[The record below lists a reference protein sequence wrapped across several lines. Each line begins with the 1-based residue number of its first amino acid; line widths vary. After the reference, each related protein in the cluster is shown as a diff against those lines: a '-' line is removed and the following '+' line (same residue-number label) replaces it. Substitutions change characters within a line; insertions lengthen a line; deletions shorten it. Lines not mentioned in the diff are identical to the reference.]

1 MNSTSDITT
10 LAGRILI
17 AVIFLISGFF
27 KVGGYA
33 QIVAYATAVH
43 LPAPGVA
50 IAIAAAVELGCGLA
64 ILAGFRTRFAAWLLF
79 LYLIPVT
86 YFFHN
91 FWAVQGQEQQTQ
103 MINFLKNVGDHGRVA
118 GAGCEWC
125 WGLFGGREVCEEGL
139 KS

>member
-1 MNSTSDITT
+1 MNSANDITT

-33 QIVAYATAVH
+33 QIVGYAAAMH

-50 IAIAAAVELGCGLA
+50 IAVAAAVELACGLA
-64 ILAGFRTRFAAWLLF
+64 ILVGFKTRIAAWLLF

-86 YFFHN
+86 YVFHN
-91 FWAVQGQEQQTQ
+91 FWAVQGQEQQMQ
-103 MINFLKNVGDHGRVA
+103 MVNFLKNVAIMGAMLVLSVNGA
-118 GAGCEWC
+118 GAYSVDAK
-125 WGLFGGREVCEEGL
+125 LAK

>member
-1 MNSTSDITT
+1 MNSANDITT

-17 AVIFLISGFF
+17 SVMFLISGFF

-50 IAIAAAVELGCGLA
+50 IALAAAVELACGLA
-64 ILAGFRTRFAAWLLF
+64 ILAGFKTRFAAWLLF

-103 MINFLKNVGDHGRVA
+103 MVNFLKNAAIMGGLLVLAVHGA
-118 GAGCEWC
+118 GAYSADRALAKTG
-125 WGLFGGREVCEEGL
+125 
-139 KS
+139 

>member
-1 MNSTSDITT
+1 MRMNSANDMTT

-50 IAIAAAVELGCGLA
+50 IAAAAAVELAGGLA
-64 ILAGFRTRFAAWLLF
+64 ILVGFKTRFAAWLLF

-86 YFFHN
+86 YVFHN
-91 FWAVQGQEQQTQ
+91 FWAVQGQEQQMQ
-103 MINFLKNVGDHGRVA
+103 MVNFLKNVAIMGAMLVLSVN
-118 GAGCEWC
+118 GAGSYSVD
-125 WGLFGGREVCEEGL
+125 GKLAKKG
-139 KS
+139 

>member
-1 MNSTSDITT
+1 MNSTNDITT

-17 AVIFLISGFF
+17 SVMFLISGFF
-27 KVGGYA
+27 KVGAYA
-33 QIVAYATAVH
+33 QIVNYAAAMH

-50 IAIAAAVELGCGLA
+50 IALAAAVELAFGLA

-103 MINFLKNVGDHGRVA
+103 MINFLKNAAIMGGLLVLAVNGA
-118 GAGCEWC
+118 GAYSVDGKLAKK
-125 WGLFGGREVCEEGL
+125 G
-139 KS
+139 

>member
-1 MNSTSDITT
+1 MNSANDITT

-17 AVIFLISGFF
+17 SVMFLISGFF

-33 QIVAYATAVH
+33 QIVGYATAVH

-50 IAIAAAVELGCGLA
+50 IALAAAVELACGLA
-64 ILAGFRTRFAAWLLF
+64 ILAGFKTRFAAWLLF

-103 MINFLKNVGDHGRVA
+103 MVNFLKNVAIMGGLLVLSVNGA
-118 GAGCEWC
+118 GAYSADRALAKKG
-125 WGLFGGREVCEEGL
+125 
-139 KS
+139 

>member
-1 MNSTSDITT
+1 MNSANDITT

-33 QIVAYATAVH
+33 QIVGYAAAMH

-50 IAIAAAVELGCGLA
+50 IAAAAAVELGCGLA
-64 ILAGFRTRFAAWLLF
+64 ILAGFKTRVAAWLLF
-79 LYLIPVT
+79 LYLIPVS
-86 YFFHN
+86 FIFHN
-91 FWAVQGQEQQTQ
+91 FWAVQGQEQQMQ
-103 MINFLKNVGDHGRVA
+103 MVNFLKNMAIMGAMLVLAVNGA
-118 GAGCEWC
+118 GAYSVDAK
-125 WGLFGGREVCEEGL
+125 LTK